1 MDLLDI
7 IAIAVALAMDAFA
20 VAIATGV
27 RLKRVSFRQFFRLAW
42 HFGLFQALMPVIGWA
57 AGLSVRPA
65 IERFGHWVAFGL
77 LAYVGI
83 HMILEAFRQQAG
95 AEPGKDPTRGLTL
108 VMLSVAT
115 SIDALA
121 VGLTISL
128 LQISIWTPALII
140 GVVAGGFTVL
150 GLYLGKSVGAAERLS
165 PIAGSIGGV
174 VLLGIAVKTL
184 SDHRVFHKFF
194 F

>member
-1 MDLLDI
+1 
-7 IAIAVALAMDAFA
+7 MDAFA
-20 VAIATGV
+20 VAIAAGV

-57 AGLSVRPA
+57 AGLTVRPA
-65 IERFGHWVAFGL
+65 IERYGHWLAFGL

-83 HMILEAFRQQAG
+83 HMILDAFKRKDDSVQR
-95 AEPGKDPTRGLTL
+95 KDPTRGLTL

-140 GVVAGGFTVL
+140 GAVAGVFTLL
-150 GLYLGKSVGAAERLS
+150 GLYLGKSVGSAERLS
-165 PIAGSIGGV
+165 PIAEVIGGL
-174 VLLGIAVKTL
+174 VLLGIAFKILIENQAWQV
-184 SDHRVFHKFF
+184 VFS
-194 F
+194 